1 MLNVRSGRSK
11 KSKVAVMCL
20 TDCGSQPF
28 RVKGSFKNLLKVTDR
43 PLPWEQAHHTELC
56 LVPMAPRSQVHQA
69 PLWIQSQYLWITDKK
84 PEGQGVMRPLPYV
97 LVGVGA
103 HLPVTLVSS

>member
-1 MLNVRSGRSK
+1 MVNVRSGRSK

-28 RVKGSFKNLLKVTDR
+28 RVRGPFENLLKITDR

-56 LVPMAPRSQVHQA
+56 LVPMAPRSQVHQGSSVDLLLDNRKEA
-69 PLWIQSQYLWITDKK
+69 
-84 PEGQGVMRPLPYV
+84 GGAGVMKPLPYV
-97 LVGVGA
+97 LAGDRA